1 MSYYD
6 QLDDFSC
13 QADCQTNP
21 LCKYFTMFND
31 ASTGF
36 KKCFHFQECLEPCA
50 DCVTGCHK
58 EFDPE
63 MHLIR
68 NSPMASIGWYW

>member
-1 MSYYD
+1 MRMSCNCNASFQVSYYD

-31 ASTGF
+31 DSTGF

-50 DCVTGCHK
+50 DCVTGRIACDLTRK
-58 EFDPE
+58 C
-63 MHLIR
+63 I
-68 NSPMASIGWYW
+68 